1 MAKVFRQYENCDII
15 LIYQPRKN
23 KMTTNIL
30 PESDEMINLRLKNR
44 FAALSTMTT
53 ACTQGV
59 VRSLI
64 VSGKPGVGK
73 SYNVENILRNL
84 PERLTTSSVSGFV
97 RATGLFKLLF
107 ENKEKGCTIVI
118 DDCDSIFDDVTCLNL
133 LKSATDT
140 KDVRKITWGSETKF
154 ETEDGEELPRSFEF
168 HGTVIILTNIDID
181 AASRASNKN
190 AVHISAM
197 LSRSCYIDLG
207 LNSNR
212 ALFLHLQNVVRN
224 GMLSNQNIG
233 YDVECDLLHFVES
246 NLEELREISLR
257 TIMKLAALIR
267 IDPKGWKILAQS
279 VVMK

>member
-1 MAKVFRQYENCDII
+1 
-15 LIYQPRKN
+15 
-23 KMTTNIL
+23 MTQNTL
-30 PESDEMINLRLKNR
+30 PNVSQESDETINLRLKQR
-44 FAALSTMTT
+44 FSALSVMSE

-59 VRSLI
+59 IRSLI
-64 VSGKPGVGK
+64 VSGSPGVGK
-73 SYNVENILRNL
+73 SYNVEKIMNNL
-84 PERLTTSSVSGFV
+84 PERLSSVTVSGFI
-97 RATGLFKLLF
+97 RATGLFKILF
-107 ENKEKGCTIVI
+107 ENCAKGCTVII
-118 DDCDSIFDDVTCLNL
+118 DDCDSIFSDITCLNI

-140 KDVRKITWGSETKF
+140 KNVRTITWGSETKF
-154 ETEDGEELPRSFEF
+154 EDCDGTELPRSFEF

-181 AASRASNKN
+181 AASRDSNKN
-190 AVHISAM
+190 AVHIAAM

-212 ALFLHLQNVVRN
+212 ALFLHLKSVVQN
-224 GMLSNQNIG
+224 GMLSSQNID
-233 YDVECDLLHFVES
+233 YQTEIDLLYFVES